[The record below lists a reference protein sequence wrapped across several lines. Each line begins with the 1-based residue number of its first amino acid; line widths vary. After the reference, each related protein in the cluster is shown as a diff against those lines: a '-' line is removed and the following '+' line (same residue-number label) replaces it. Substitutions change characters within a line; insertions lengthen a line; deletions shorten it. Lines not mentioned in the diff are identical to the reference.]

1 MDNSIYVAIS
11 RQKALQQQMN
21 LVANNI
27 ANMSTAGYRSQHA
40 LFSECVAEQDRIA
53 EVNDPISLVQNIGQ
67 YDNTTQ
73 GDIRMTGN
81 TLDIALNGP
90 GFFGAVTASGVQY
103 TRGGNFSINGLGQL
117 VTSTGFPVANQGGAP
132 ITIPEGANEIVIGKD
147 GTISTEDG
155 ALDTIM
161 IAEFENYQSLT
172 PQGNG
177 LYSTDEQGTPATETV
192 AMQGAVESS
201 NVNPI
206 LEMTR
211 MIEISRNYQSTQRF
225 MQSEHDQQLDSIKK
239 LARVS

>member
-1 MDNSIYVAIS
+1 MDNSIYIAIS

-27 ANMSTAGYRSQHA
+27 ANMNTSGYRSQHA
-40 LFSECVAEQDRIA
+40 LFKEYVADQDRIA

-67 YDNTTQ
+67 YDNTKQ
-73 GDIRMTGN
+73 GDIRTTGN
-81 TLDIALNGP
+81 TLDVALNGP
-90 GFFGAVTASGVQY
+90 GFFGAVTASGIEY
-103 TRGGNFSINGLGQL
+103 TRAGNFTINGLGQL

-132 ITIPEGANEIVIGKD
+132 ITIPDDAQGIIIGKD
-147 GTISTEDG
+147 GTISSEDG
-155 ALDTIM
+155 TIDQIM
-161 IAEFENYQSLT
+161 ISEFENYQNLT

-177 LYSTDEQGTPATETV
+177 LYKTEDQALPATETV

-211 MIEISRNYQSTQRF
+211 MIEISRGYQSTQRL
-225 MQSEHDQQLDSIKK
+225 MQGEHDKQLDSIKK
-239 LARVS
+239 LSRVT